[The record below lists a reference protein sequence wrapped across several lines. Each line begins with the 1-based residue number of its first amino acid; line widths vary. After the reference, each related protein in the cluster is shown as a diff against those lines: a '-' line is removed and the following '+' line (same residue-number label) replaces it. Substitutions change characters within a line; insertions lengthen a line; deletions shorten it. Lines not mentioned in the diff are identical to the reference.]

1 MERQGWKDSL
11 MGKGTYCSYRG
22 SEFDFQHPCG
32 GSQFSLGS
40 VTQIQAILN
49 PLWAASTSVQAKQS
63 HTWDK
68 IIIKLEICLT
78 WLKHTLYRYTHWPL
92 DDVPLICT
100 TLTCLCVS
108 EKGNR

>member
-49 PLWAASTSVQAKQS
+49 PL
-63 HTWDK
+63 
-68 IIIKLEICLT
+68 
-78 WLKHTLYRYTHWPL
+78 
-92 DDVPLICT
+92 
-100 TLTCLCVS
+100 
-108 EKGNR
+108 